1 LTKHLEILRETL
13 RIIERAA
20 TQLRY
25 THEKVVDDMPL
36 SPEAFETLD
45 EGKRERLDAYA
56 VRYAR
61 CQDLLYPAMRALG
74 RSLLEP
80 RADRSF
86 LELFVLMQEQNI
98 VQSTEDWER
107 QRSLRNA
114 VGHEYPD
121 AEGIVDILNGIAGEV
136 PAILDYVDRLQ
147 VRASVLLEKT

>member
-13 RIIERAA
+13 RMIERAA

-25 THEKVVDDMPL
+25 THEQVVDDMPL
-36 SPEAFETLD
+36 SPEAFEMLD

-80 RADRSF
+80 RADGSF
-86 LELFVLMQEQNI
+86 LDLFVLMQDQNI
-98 VQSTEDWER
+98 VQRTEDWER

-147 VRASVLLEKT
+147 VRASVLLEQT